1 MTPQGSFEAA
11 PVRDGNMRLVPPPGP
26 ATVEQFQAVE
36 VVPENEI
43 DASTRHE
50 HSAGDRFGHHP
61 VREMK
66 VDVFTG
72 QRGHQVHFMGDLA
85 VYLLPR
91 VPAFAKACR
100 EIRTDV
106 DDPATG
112 LQYANRFVKGMPH
125 ALLLHSSQRPRVQGQ
140 VETPILK
147 GQAGRIGHG
156 EARDAV
162 QPLPGMSAPD
172 VFPGL
177 VDPDDGFDPSPDPV
191 RQPAVTA
198 TDVEDA
204 RTGKGHEPPEYP
216 RFPPFRIYS
225 YAFHASL
232 PHQ

>member
-11 PVRDGNMRLVPPPGP
+11 PVRDGYVRLVPPPGP

-43 DASTRHE
+43 CVKNRIQA
-50 HSAGDRFGHHP
+50 AGPDRFGHHP

-66 VDVFTG
+66 VDVFAG
-72 QRGHQVHFMGDLA
+72 QRGHQVHFMGELA

-91 VPAFAKACR
+91 VSTFAKACR

-106 DDPATG
+106 NDPATG

-140 VETPILK
+140 VETPVLK

-162 QPLPGMSAPD
+162 
-172 VFPGL
+172 
-177 VDPDDGFDPSPDPV
+177 
-191 RQPAVTA
+191 
-198 TDVEDA
+198 
-204 RTGKGHEPPEYP
+204 
-216 RFPPFRIYS
+216 
-225 YAFHASL
+225 
-232 PHQ
+232 